1 MRLQFVKLLR
11 EVHSPEFPEV
21 PERMETPGRERFT
34 ASDELTLEREGD
46 TVTIT
51 GKYGAILVPW
61 SRVEYARPETTT
73 TQEPL
78 LKVAAVAGKATR
90 GGK

>member
-34 ASDELTLEREGD
+34 ASDELTLALEGE
-46 TVTIT
+46 VVSIT
-51 GKYGAILVPW
+51 GKYGTILVPW
-61 SRVEYARPETTT
+61 SRVEFARPEPTTT
-73 TQEPL
+73 EPP